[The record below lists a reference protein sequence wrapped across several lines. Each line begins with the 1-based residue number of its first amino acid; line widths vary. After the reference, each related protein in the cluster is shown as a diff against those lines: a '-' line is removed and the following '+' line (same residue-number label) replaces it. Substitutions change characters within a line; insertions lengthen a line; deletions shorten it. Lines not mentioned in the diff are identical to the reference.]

1 MLYQKNYHNYEKNSF
16 MIEDIVEDYSIR
28 ELQIVSSKI
37 LSEHEATN
45 NFIKQFKADHDS
57 HQFYKNVI
65 TWYIKKYNKF
75 PDV

>member
-1 MLYQKNYHNYEKNSF
+1 MNDKLIEEMLK
-16 MIEDIVEDYSIR
+16 DYTLR
-28 ELQIVSSKI
+28 DLQIYSSKI

-65 TWYIKKYNKF
+65 RWYIEKYKRF

>member
-1 MLYQKNYHNYEKNSF
+1 MEIDNIIN
-16 MIEDIVEDYSIR
+16 DYSLR
-28 ELQIVSSKI
+28 ELQIISSRI

-65 TWYIKKYNKF
+65 KWYIEKYKHIHELKKYDSF
-75 PDV
+75 

>member
-1 MLYQKNYHNYEKNSF
+1 MNDKLIEEMLK
-16 MIEDIVEDYSIR
+16 DYTLR
-28 ELQIVSSKI
+28 DLQIYSSVI
-37 LSEHEATN
+37 LSKHTATN

-65 TWYIKKYNKF
+65 KWYIKKYQKF

>member
-1 MLYQKNYHNYEKNSF
+1 MLKNTFLNYKQFRAN
-16 MIEDIVEDYSIR
+16 MLDDILNDYTLR
-28 ELQIVSSKI
+28 ELQILSSKI
-37 LSEHEATN
+37 LSEHDATN

>member
-1 MLYQKNYHNYEKNSF
+1 
-16 MIEDIVEDYSIR
+16 MIEDIIKDYSLR
-28 ELQIVSSKI
+28 ELQMISSKI

-65 TWYIKKYNKF
+65 RWYIQKYKRF

>member
-1 MLYQKNYHNYEKNSF
+1 MEIDNIIN
-16 MIEDIVEDYSIR
+16 DYTQR
-28 ELQIVSSKI
+28 ELQIISSRI

-65 TWYIKKYNKF
+65 KWYIKKYNRF
-75 PDV
+75 PEKDEKS

>member
-1 MLYQKNYHNYEKNSF
+1 MNDKLIEEMLK
-16 MIEDIVEDYSIR
+16 DYTLR
-28 ELQIVSSKI
+28 DLQVYSSVI
-37 LSEHEATN
+37 LSEHNATN

-65 TWYIKKYNKF
+65 TWYVKKYKKF

>member
-1 MLYQKNYHNYEKNSF
+1 MNKKLIDE
-16 MIEDIVEDYSIR
+16 IVSDYSLR
-28 ELQIVSSKI
+28 ELQIMSSSI
-37 LSEHEATN
+37 LSTHDATN

-65 TWYIKKYNKF
+65 KWYIEKYKKF